1 MCHPL
6 ARRLN
11 GWRQPR
17 IPILM
22 YHSIREGAEG
32 RHPYFETITSP
43 RVFAQHMKFL
53 YENGYRAMKCAEGI
67 KQCGGEQSLKPV
79 VITFDDGYA
88 DFYRSAFPILTNYG
102 FTATVYV
109 ITGLLKAQR
118 MSFKGTECLTLSE
131 VRELHSLGIGIDSH
145 TIHHPPQLKLLPQ
158 DELENEVSGSKKT
171 LEDALGAPVK
181 SFAYPHGFPETDRG
195 FVSRLADLLNKC
207 GYENC
212 VTTILGTAHPG
223 ANRWLL
229 PRLPVNSWD
238 DLRFFRAKLE
248 GAYDWLHA
256 PQYLVKTVKSL
267 LS

>member
-1 MCHPL
+1 MCYPL
-6 ARRLN
+6 VRRLN
-11 GWRQPR
+11 GRRRPR

-22 YHSIREGAEG
+22 YHSIREGTEG
-32 RHPYFETITSP
+32 RHPYYETITSP
-43 RVFAQHMKFL
+43 RIFAQHMKFL
-53 YENGYRAMKCAEGI
+53 HENGYRTLKLAEVLLESAG
-67 KQCGGEQSLKPV
+67 SLPPKSV

-88 DFYRSAFPILTNYG
+88 DFYRIAFPILTEHN
-102 FTATVYV
+102 FTATVFV
-109 ITGLLKAQR
+109 ITGLLKLQR
-118 MSFKGTECLTLSE
+118 MCFKGTECLNLSE
-131 VRELHSLGIGIDSH
+131 IRELHSLGIGIDSH
-145 TIHHPPQLKLLPQ
+145 TIHHPPQLKLLPP
-158 DELENEVSGSKKT
+158 DELENELSGSKKT

-195 FVSRLADLLNKC
+195 FVTRLADLLNKC

-223 ANRWLL
+223 SNRWLL

-248 GAYDWLHA
+248 GAYDWLHV
-256 PQYLVKTVKSL
+256 PQYFAKAVKGL